1 MGQAFSGPFLQLYRE
16 HLVSGSSFWQHK
28 QNVDSP
34 EPWYRWFLLGV
45 TGRGTQCLQV
55 WPLDSDPRF
64 TQRSDAKALSMHTHP
79 QQVPSSI
86 TYVARPEP

>member
-1 MGQAFSGPFLQLYRE
+1 MLTPL
-16 HLVSGSSFWQHK
+16 SFGIAGFYWESLEE
-28 QNVDSP
+28 VDT
-34 EPWYRWFLLGV
+34 V
-45 TGRGTQCLQV
+45 QV